1 MRQTVQVSDKD
12 LQANVTNELSFDS
25 SVDAAHLVVLANAG
39 VVTLSGDVGTL
50 PERHAARRAAMRV
63 AGVQAVTV
71 DIVVRDPG
79 AFGAKDSD
87 IAEAAIQML
96 GWAVDVPSDAVTVG
110 VRNRVV
116 TLSGTVTRHHEREAA
131 ARAVMY
137 LRGVTAVSNTIRL
150 MATASTSDNL
160 KTAIGSAIRRNAQLD
175 AERVEAEVNG
185 TEVTLRGA
193 VRSCAERRQAENVA
207 WAGAGVTSVKNQLTV
222 TA

>member
-1 MRQTVQVSDKD
+1 MTQTVQVSDKD
-12 LQANVTNELSFDS
+12 LRTNVTNELTFDS
-25 SVDAAHLVVLANAG
+25 SIDAAHLVVLANAG

-50 PERHAARRAAMRV
+50 PERHTAKRAAMRV

-79 AFGAKDSD
+79 AFGARDSD
-87 IAEAAIQML
+87 IAEAANQML
-96 GWAVDVPSDAVTVG
+96 GWAVDVPSDAVTVE

-116 TLSGTVTRHHEREAA
+116 TLSGTVTRHYEREAA

-137 LRGVTAVSNTIRL
+137 LKGVTAVSNTIRL
-150 MATASTSDNL
+150 MATASASADL
-160 KTAIGSAIRRNAQLD
+160 KAAIGSAIRRNAQLD
-175 AERVEAEVNG
+175 AEQVEAEVNG

-207 WAGAGVTSVKNQLTV
+207 WSGAGVTSVKNQLTV